1 MLKRSPGS
9 PAVLLVLPLLVLVGC
24 ASKPVLME
32 PGSHPATLPPAPPP
46 ESTGGAIYQ
55 AGYDLRLFD
64 DLKARRIGDT
74 LTVRLRERT
83 QASKSASTD
92 ASKNSSLDTGVP
104 IIAGDTITRNGD
116 EILNFEWET
125 GQDFSGEGS
134 SSQSNSLDGDITVT
148 VSEVLPNGNLLVSGE
163 KWLTLN
169 QGEEYIQ
176 ISGIVRPRDILPDNS
191 VPSFKVADA
200 RIAYSGKGAVAAANK
215 PGWFSRFFLS
225 PIWPF

>member
-1 MLKRSPGS
+1 MLERLKIRAPYWLLAV
-9 PAVLLVLPLLVLVGC
+9 AVLLSGC

-32 PGSHPATLPPAPPP
+32 PGSHPATLPPQPPP
-46 ESTGGAIYQ
+46 QSTGGAIYK

-92 ASKNSSLDTGVP
+92 ASKNSSLDTGIPV
-104 IIAGDTITRNGD
+104 IAGDTITRNGD
-116 EILNFEWET
+116 EILNWEWET

-215 PGWFSRFFLS
+215 PGWLSRFFLS